1 VDWNLPIARS
11 VESGSL
17 PDSVIAEFEKGEFF
31 GSESFCLD
39 FKREGYLEDTLQ
51 MAEAVKDVASFY
63 NAYGGFIVFGVE
75 EIEKDVRFR
84 VVGVSE
90 TPFNMQLLRGKCQ
103 SWLSDPIAFSY
114 SELKLN
120 SGKSL
125 GVLFIP
131 ERERVERPNSFQR
144 RGPELKPG
152 KFIFDAGNLAVRR
165 DDQSTLAT
173 ELRDWQLALGPRV
186 IDEVGASL
194 GRLISEKQSGVAL
207 TNNMPSRS
215 VICRRF
221 VGRIDD
227 LTSLWQWLHDDFQ
240 FAQVIAGEGGK
251 GKTSLAY
258 EFATQVAY
266 QAPSDISRIV
276 WLTAKK
282 RQFSGIE
289 NLWKEMPETH
299 FQCFRSLLIAIGQNL
314 AFTDEEL
321 ESASEAELRRMVHKE
336 ISLQPTLFVLDDIDS
351 LGLDDQRKA
360 LEFAQQSGRQ
370 CVRFLLTTR
379 SNASYSSDAALTLR
393 GLEGKDYQDLLDVLT
408 ARYGLELSA
417 KDAEQLA
424 GATQGSPLLTDSI
437 LRVIKRGNTLRK
449 AIDEWRG
456 QSGEDARNAVLGREI
471 EQLTPEAKRALL
483 CLAYL
488 GECSKTELMSVSALL
503 EYRLEDALSELQSLF
518 IVSSPKIIES
528 EPRFE
533 IGLTAALLVISKRAD
548 LATDHAA
555 LERHVRKLR
564 EKVQRGVL
572 QKNNQQVG
580 KAISQ
585 ALALIKEGDHEKAM
599 ATIDAALRSQKKNPD
614 LLLFKA
620 RQLVEARNPDYEAAR
635 NLLHEAFKYGARKP
649 VLFELW
655 YKSERELAF
664 GPGVIDAA
672 TAALREAP
680 AEEATWAQRRAEGYV
695 LLGLARHRNREFD
708 QSCRELS
715 TAAKE
720 LYLALMKAG
729 DSERPRIREFL
740 YGVHGKIL
748 EVMPLATAEFRAD
761 TVSLIREIV
770 ERSDQRADV
779 VEALGVAW
787 LSRYQEL
794 SKREKGGEALKMR
807 LEQNREFVVDMLR
820 AKGARCQDLRKRIS
834 DLPPL

>member
-1 VDWNLPIARS
+1 
-11 VESGSL
+11 
-17 PDSVIAEFEKGEFF
+17 
-31 GSESFCLD
+31 
-39 FKREGYLEDTLQ
+39 
-51 MAEAVKDVASFY
+51 
-63 NAYGGFIVFGVE
+63 
-75 EIEKDVRFR
+75 
-84 VVGVSE
+84 
-90 TPFNMQLLRGKCQ
+90 
-103 SWLSDPIAFSY
+103 
-114 SELKLN
+114 
-120 SGKSL
+120 
-125 GVLFIP
+125 
-131 ERERVERPNSFQR
+131 
-144 RGPELKPG
+144 
-152 KFIFDAGNLAVRR
+152 
-165 DDQSTLAT
+165 
-173 ELRDWQLALGPRV
+173 
-186 IDEVGASL
+186 
-194 GRLISEKQSGVAL
+194 
-207 TNNMPSRS
+207 
-215 VICRRF
+215 
-221 VGRIDD
+221 
-227 LTSLWQWLHDDFQ
+227 
-240 FAQVIAGEGGK
+240 
-251 GKTSLAY
+251 
-258 EFATQVAY
+258 
-266 QAPSDISRIV
+266 
-276 WLTAKK
+276 
-282 RQFSGIE
+282 
-289 NLWKEMPETH
+289 
-299 FQCFRSLLIAIGQNL
+299 
-314 AFTDEEL
+314 
-321 ESASEAELRRMVHKE
+321 
-336 ISLQPTLFVLDDIDS
+336 
-351 LGLDDQRKA
+351 
-360 LEFAQQSGRQ
+360 
-370 CVRFLLTTR
+370 
-379 SNASYSSDAALTLR
+379 
-393 GLEGKDYQDLLDVLT
+393 
-408 ARYGLELSA
+408 
-417 KDAEQLA
+417 
-424 GATQGSPLLTDSI
+424 
-437 LRVIKRGNTLRK
+437 
-449 AIDEWRG
+449 
-456 QSGEDARNAVLGREI
+456 
-471 EQLTPEAKRALL
+471 
-483 CLAYL
+483 
-488 GECSKTELMSVSALL
+488 MSVSALL